1 MNEVRFGLLGAG
13 MIAGYHAAAIR
24 QTPGAKLVAVA
35 RDNPARR
42 AEAEAAFGVPCFAPG
57 DLLAR
62 DDVDAVVVCTPS
74 GQHSREVIAAARHG
88 KHALVE
94 KPMALSLAEA
104 DQAIQACQTAGVHL
118 GVVLQRRADPVFQGI
133 KAALDGGDL
142 GIPTLA
148 LVTIPYWRDMAY
160 YHSARWRGTW
170 ALDGGGALMNQGVHL
185 VDLLVWWM
193 GDPVSVQAQAA
204 TLVHD
209 IEVEDV
215 VSATLKFVGGAQGVL
230 AATTAAAPGF
240 PHRLEVYGTRGG
252 VQVEGEAIF
261 RWGRLGEP
269 MQQAASAADAGA
281 AAKPTGIKIDNHQ
294 RIIADFV
301 AAVRD
306 GRPPMVTGQEGRR
319 ALATVLAVY
328 AAAGLL
334 PRGVEDDRPG
344 RDLGAV

>member
-24 QTPGAKLVAVA
+24 ETPGAALVAVA
-35 RDNPARR
+35 RDNPERR
-42 AEAEAAFGVPCFAPG
+42 AEAEAAFGVPCLAPTA
-57 DLLAR
+57 LLAR
-62 DDVDAVVVCTPS
+62 EDVEAVVVCTPS

-88 KHALVE
+88 KHVLVE

-104 DQAIQACQTAGVHL
+104 DQAVQACAVAGVRF
-118 GVVLQRRADPVFQGI
+118 GVVLQRRADPVFQSI
-133 KAALDGGDL
+133 KAALDAGELGD
-142 GIPTLA
+142 PTLA

-170 ALDGGGALMNQGVHL
+170 ALDGGGALMNQGIHL

-193 GDPVSVQAQAA
+193 GDPVAVQAQAA
-204 TLVHD
+204 TVAHD

-215 VSATLKFVGGAQGVL
+215 VSATFQFPGGAQGVL

-252 VQVEGEAIF
+252 IQVEGEAVF

-269 MQQAASAADAGA
+269 MRQAASAADAGA
-281 AAKPTGIKIDNHQ
+281 AAKPSGIKMDNHQ
-294 RIIADFV
+294 RVIADFV
-301 AAVRD
+301 AAVRED
-306 GRPPMVTGQEGRR
+306 RPPLVTGQEGRR
-319 ALATVLAVY
+319 SLAAVLAVY

-344 RDLGAV
+344 GSLRAV